1 VRPFFILLTLLF
13 VPFAL
18 ACHSECTKQSDCNT
32 DGGELCLWPAGVGCG
47 SVEGHCEKQNHCAST
62 GAPDLVCSCS
72 GVTLALN
79 CIPSNGISEQ
89 TTNGACEMD
98 GGSNDAEEPDAG
110 EQ

>member
-1 VRPFFILLTLLF
+1 M
-13 VPFAL
+13 
-18 ACHSECTKQSDCNT
+18 
-32 DGGELCLWPAGVGCG
+32 
-47 SVEGHCEKQNHCAST
+47 
-62 GAPDLVCSCS
+62 
-72 GVTLALN
+72 LALN